1 MELND
6 LGWNESLAE
15 HFRPFEDQGRSPARV
30 IREHTHIYAVAG
42 AHGEVLAEV
51 SGKFTYD
58 TRRRSDFPAVGDWVA
73 IQLSPQQDKAT
84 IHAVLPRKSAFVR
97 KQAGGKTEEQV
108 VAANIDTAF
117 VVGGLDGDFNPN
129 RIERYV
135 TAVWESGANP
145 VIVLNKADL
154 CADIVARVAAVEAIA
169 FAVPVLPV
177 SATRNQ
183 GMDLVYRHINTGKT
197 AVFLGSSGVGKSTI
211 INSLLGDSRQQVQTV
226 REDDSRGRHTT
237 TYRELIS
244 LPGGGL
250 VIDTP
255 GMRELGLWAD
265 EDALKR
271 TFEDVE
277 ALAAQCRF
285 SDCEHGSEP
294 GCAVKAA
301 LEDGS
306 LDPGHWRNYLKLK
319 RELRYLAGRRDVK
332 TRLAEK
338 QKWKRSTMDQRR
350 MKEERGW

>member
-15 HFRPFEDQGRSPARV
+15 HFRPFEGQGRSPARV

-97 KQAGGKTEEQV
+97 RQAGGKTEEQV

-117 VVGGLDGDFNPN
+117 IVGGLDGDFNPN

-211 INSLLGDSRQQVQTV
+211 INGLLGDSRQQVQTV

-237 TYRELIS
+237 T
-244 LPGGGL
+244 
-250 VIDTP
+250 
-255 GMRELGLWAD
+255 
-265 EDALKR
+265 
-271 TFEDVE
+271 
-277 ALAAQCRF
+277 
-285 SDCEHGSEP
+285 H
-294 GCAVKAA
+294 
-301 LEDGS
+301 
-306 LDPGHWRNYLKLK
+306 
-319 RELRYLAGRRDVK
+319 
-332 TRLAEK
+332 
-338 QKWKRSTMDQRR
+338 RS
-350 MKEERGW
+350 